1 MKVVRVCCGVMV
13 ALALAG
19 ATTGLLSAQQIEA
32 RIVGKLVDS
41 SGAALPGVTVTV
53 TSAQT
58 GATRVVVSEGAG
70 DFAVTNL
77 GPGAYSVLIEL
88 AACNRYV
95 VLPSTSSVP
104 KRSCRL

>member
-1 MKVVRVCCGVMV
+1 MIV

-19 ATTGLLSAQQIEA
+19 STTGLLSAQQIEA

-58 GATRVVVSEGAG
+58 GATRVDVSDGTG
-70 DFAVTNL
+70 DFAITNL
-77 GPGAYSVLIEL
+77 GPGAYYGADRVRWFRVGER
-88 AACNRYV
+88 AR
-95 VLPSTSSVP
+95 SSSAS
-104 KRSCRL
+104 RRWRH